1 VATAERLLGR
11 ARRVDERTVLVA
23 TLVLN
28 TELLWLLG
36 YAAVT
41 GRFPDRPL
49 YYYPFVWLNLGLWAL
64 WRVEPP
70 ATGRR
75 ERLLGGAVAG
85 GYFLVLAVVG
95 GLVGA
100 ANVPAGVDPTGLR
113 VAVWDLP
120 PGYGPALL
128 YQGELLRAALLPFKV
143 VGYLALAYLV
153 YVTVLDATEAAAV
166 GVMGLFACV
175 SCTWPLFASVFT
187 GIAGGSA
194 TAAVVATNSYGVSTA
209 VFVLTVALLVWR
221 PSVR

>member
-1 VATAERLLGR
+1 MATAARLLGR
-11 ARRVDERTVLVA
+11 VRRIDRQTLLLG

-41 GRFPDRPL
+41 GRLPDRPF

-85 GYFLVLAVVG
+85 GYFLLLAVFG

-100 ANVPAGVDPTGLR
+100 ANVPAGLDPTGLR
-113 VAVWDLP
+113 IAVWDLP
-120 PGYGPALL
+120 PGYGPAVL
-128 YQGELLRAALLPFKV
+128 YQGELLRAALLPFKI

-187 GIAGGSA
+187 GVAGGSA
-194 TAAVVATNSYGVSTA
+194 TAAIVATNSYGVSTA
-209 VFVLTVALLVWR
+209 VFVVTVALLVWR
-221 PSVR
+221 PSLR